1 MKEYPYISI
10 ILLEF
15 WSNMREDLLKGDMF
29 VITGV
34 TECDGVG
41 VYGVR
46 FIKESWNGGE
56 RMLDLPMAFYKKRLS
71 RYRSVERDIRLREI
85 GI

>member
-15 WSNMREDLLKGDMF
+15 WSNMREDLLKEDMF

-34 TECDGVG
+34 EEHDG

-46 FIKESWNGGE
+46 FMKESWRGGE
-56 RMLDLPMAFYKKRLS
+56 RMLDLPTAFYKKRL
-71 RYRSVERDIRLREI
+71 RLYRSVERDIRLRDI

>member
-15 WSNMREDLLKGDMF
+15 WSNMREDLLKEDMF
-29 VITGV
+29 VITV
-34 TECDGVG
+34 VYEHDG

-46 FIKESWNGGE
+46 FMKESWRGGE
-56 RMLDLPMAFYKKRLS
+56 RMLDLPISYYKRRL
-71 RYRSVERDIRLREI
+71 RYYRSIEREIRLREI

>member
-15 WSNMREDLLKGDMF
+15 WRLMREDLLEGDMF

-34 TECDGVG
+34 SEHDG

-46 FIKESWNGGE
+46 FMKESWRGGE
-56 RMLDLPMAFYKKRLS
+56 RMLDLPADFYKKRLS
-71 RYRSVERDIRLREI
+71 RYRSVEREIRLREI

>member
-29 VITGV
+29 VITDV
-34 TECDGVG
+34 YEHDR

-46 FIKESWNGGE
+46 FIKESWQGGE
-56 RMLDLPMAFYKKRLS
+56 RMLDLPIAFYKKRLS
-71 RYRSVERDIRLREI
+71 RYRSVEREIRLREI

>member
-10 ILLEF
+10 ILVEF
-15 WSNMREDLLKGDMF
+15 WSNMREDLLKEDMF

-34 TECDGVG
+34 SERDG

-46 FIKESWNGGE
+46 FIKESWRCSE
-56 RMLDLPMAFYKKRLS
+56 RMLDLPISYYKRRLS
-71 RYRSVERDIRLREI
+71 RYRSLEREIRLREI

>member
-15 WSNMREDLLKGDMF
+15 WSNMREGLLEGDMF

-34 TECDGVG
+34 SERDG

-46 FIKESWNGGE
+46 FIKESWRDE
-56 RMLDLPMAFYKKRLS
+56 RMLDLPISYYKRRL
-71 RYRSVERDIRLREI
+71 RYYRSIEREIRLREI

>member
-15 WSNMREDLLKGDMF
+15 WSNMREGLLEGDMF

-34 TECDGVG
+34 SERDG

-46 FIKESWNGGE
+46 FIKESWRGE
-56 RMLDLPMAFYKKRLS
+56 RMLDLPISYYKRRL
-71 RYRSVERDIRLREI
+71 RYYRSIEREIRLREI

>member
-15 WSNMREDLLKGDMF
+15 WFNMRQQLLENDLF
-29 VITGV
+29 VITSI
-34 TECDGVG
+34 TEWDGV
-41 VYGVR
+41 YSVR
-46 FIKESWNGGE
+46 FIKESWSGGE
-56 RMLDLPMAFYKKRLS
+56 RMLDLPINYYKR
-71 RYRSVERDIRLREI
+71 RLRHYKSIRREMKLKEL

>member
-15 WSNMREDLLKGDMF
+15 WRILREELLEGDMF

-34 TECDGVG
+34 AEHDG

-46 FIKESWNGGE
+46 FMKESWQEEEE
-56 RMLDLPMAFYKKRLS
+56 RMLDLPVAFYKKRLS
-71 RYRSVERDIRLREI
+71 RYRSVEREIRLREI